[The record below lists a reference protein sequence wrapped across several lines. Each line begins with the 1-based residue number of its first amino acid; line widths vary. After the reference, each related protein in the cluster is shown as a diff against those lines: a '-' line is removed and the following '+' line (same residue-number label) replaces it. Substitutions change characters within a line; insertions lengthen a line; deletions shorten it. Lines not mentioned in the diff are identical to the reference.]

1 MENLTEILTWLDSVL
16 TFPQMSF
23 LRPILASVFLLV
35 AVDLTYKFVFSFFKR
50 FFE

>member
-1 MENLTEILTWLDSVL
+1 MNELLVWLDSVL

-23 LRPILASVFLLV
+23 LRPILACVILLV
-35 AVDLTYKFVFSFFKR
+35 AVDLTFKFVFSFFKR